1 MSDKALPE
9 GVTEGKTCKPRTSPE
24 GVQEQRP
31 GATTRRLPC
40 SWGSGPRVRRDTGN
54 VQGLKIRLAGGK
66 KAQELHSLLAWK
78 S

>member
-31 GATTRRLPC
+31 RGHSKAAALLLGLRSQGQERHGECP
-40 SWGSGPRVRRDTGN
+40 GPKD
-54 VQGLKIRLAGGK
+54 KAGCRK